1 MEANMS
7 DDQRWTDKIDNE
19 ILEWVLN
26 NSDSIEKII
35 PRMLIKIIDIKQNE
49 PDRWKEMSNI
59 KFGV

>member
-1 MEANMS
+1 MS

-26 NSDSIEKII
+26 NSDSIETIT

>member
-1 MEANMS
+1 MS
-7 DDQRWTDKIDNE
+7 DEQRWTDKIDKE

-26 NSDSIEKII
+26 NSDSIETIT

-49 PDRWKEMSNI
+49 PDRWKEMYNI

>member
-1 MEANMS
+1 MS
-7 DDQRWTDKIDNE
+7 DEQRWTDKIDNE

-26 NSDSIEKII
+26 NSDSIETIT

-59 KFGV
+59 KFGI

>member
-1 MEANMS
+1 MS

-26 NSDSIEKII
+26 NSDSIETIT
-35 PRMLIKIIDIKQNE
+35 PRMLIKIIDIKRSE

-59 KFGV
+59 KLGI